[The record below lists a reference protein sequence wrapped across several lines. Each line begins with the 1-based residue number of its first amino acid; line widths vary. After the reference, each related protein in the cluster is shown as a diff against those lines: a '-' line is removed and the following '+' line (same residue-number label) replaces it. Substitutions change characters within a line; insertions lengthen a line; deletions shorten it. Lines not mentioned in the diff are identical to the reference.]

1 MRGTAVVRER
11 RTAFAA
17 LAAFALF
24 VAVLQVATP
33 SEARRPSTVTVTAS
47 VVRDRSGN
55 GTITSDPTGIN
66 CGADCT
72 ETYAAR
78 TSVHFT
84 ATPASGSYFIRW
96 SAGPCR
102 RVLGPVCRLTLVGDT
117 VVTAVFSTR
126 APAA

>member
-1 MRGTAVVRER
+1 MRPTGISTIR
-11 RTAFAA
+11 RATLLGAAFLA
-17 LAAFALF
+17 LAALVVVRAE
-24 VAVLQVATP
+24 P
-33 SEARRPSTVTVTAS
+33 SEARRATTATVTAT

-55 GTITSDPTGIN
+55 GTITSDPAGIN
-66 CGADCT
+66 CGVDCT

-84 ATPASGSYFIRW
+84 ATPATGSYFIRW

-102 RVLGPVCRLTLVGDT
+102 RVLGPVCRLTLIGDT
-117 VVTAVFSTR
+117 AVTAVFSTR